1 MFTKRFLAIY
11 RVIKLSLFLQILNK
25 KMFSTRIDNQIPV
38 INIPVGFQKITI
50 STLIM
55 IEKFRQKLIS
65 VARYSPEKQLHHQI
79 ELINNLKHEFPELQL
94 HLYGFGKRK
103 R

>member
-1 MFTKRFLAIY
+1 MFTKRNLSRYKAII
-11 RVIKLSLFLQILNK
+11 VSTDSQKQDV
-25 KMFSTRIDNQIPV
+25 STRIDNQIPV
-38 INIPVGFQKITI
+38 INIPVGFQRITI

-94 HLYGFGKRK
+94 HFIWFW
-103 R
+103 